1 MSLSNEEMISNIRQK
16 LNIVN
21 QALLNPEKFKSTP
34 QLDISE
40 IYEFVMSTDS
50 FSPSEVTA
58 IADHLGQL
66 RQDMED

>member
-34 QLDISE
+34 HQDISE
-40 IYEFVMSTDS
+40 IYEFVCLKIHSRL
-50 FSPSEVTA
+50 VR
-58 IADHLGQL
+58 L
-66 RQDMED
+66 RLLLTI

>member
-34 QLDISE
+34 HQDISE
-40 IYEFVMSTDS
+40 IKIHSRLVR
-50 FSPSEVTA
+50 
-58 IADHLGQL
+58 L
-66 RQDMED
+66 RLLLII

>member
-34 QLDISE
+34 HQDISE
-40 IYEFVMSTDS
+40 IYEFVTVSYT
-50 FSPSEVTA
+50 
-58 IADHLGQL
+58 HLTL
-66 RQDMED
+66 PTIYSV

>member
-34 QLDISE
+34 HQDISE
-40 IYEFVMSTDS
+40 ICLKIHSRLVR
-50 FSPSEVTA
+50 
-58 IADHLGQL
+58 L
-66 RQDMED
+66 RLLLTI